1 MFNIPVVG
9 TMAHSFVQSF
19 ESEFEAFKAY
29 ALTYPDDCVLLVDTY
44 DTLKSGVPNAIK
56 VANEVLAPLGK
67 KLKGIRLDSGDI
79 AYLSKRARVMLDV
92 AGLVDAKITASN
104 SLDEYLIRSLLDQ
117 GAQLD
122 SFGVGENLIVSRSA
136 PVFGGV
142 YKLVALEKNGKIIP
156 KIKISEN
163 TEKIT
168 NPGYKKV
175 YRLFENETGKAIGDV
190 IAFHDEEIS
199 VVTI

>member
-1 MFNIPVVG
+1 
-9 TMAHSFVQSF
+9 
-19 ESEFEAFKAY
+19 
-29 ALTYPDDCVLLVDTY
+29 
-44 DTLKSGVPNAIK
+44 LKSGVPNAIK

-142 YKLVALEKNGKIIP
+142 YKLWLWKNGKLFLKSKFL
-156 KIKISEN
+156 KIRKN
-163 TEKIT
+163 
-168 NPGYKKV
+168 
-175 YRLFENETGKAIGDV
+175 NESRI
-190 IAFHDEEIS
+190 
-199 VVTI
+199 